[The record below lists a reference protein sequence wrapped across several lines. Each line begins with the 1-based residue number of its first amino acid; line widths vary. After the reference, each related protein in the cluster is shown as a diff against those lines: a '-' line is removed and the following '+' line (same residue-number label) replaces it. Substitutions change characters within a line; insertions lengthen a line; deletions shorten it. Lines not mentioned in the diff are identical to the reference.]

1 MGWRFSL
8 FLLATVA
15 GFGGTMVG
23 TSVLEFFKA
32 RGRRQSRS
40 NRHQGS
46 VTQLHQLP
54 ETVNTPE
61 TDPPPE
67 TETTDTRIERVS

>member
-1 MGWRFSL
+1 
-8 FLLATVA
+8 
-15 GFGGTMVG
+15 MVG
-23 TSVLEFFKA
+23 TSVLLGFLKA

-40 NRHQGS
+40 NQHQGS

-61 TDPPPE
+61 TDPLPE
-67 TETTDTRIERVS
+67 TETTYTRIECVS